1 MDDATVV
8 SADDVAAAL
17 RRAGNVVQGP
27 EAPAYA
33 ILGFNHFDLV
43 TPALENQ
50 SRIEA

>member
-1 MDDATVV
+1 MDDTTVV
-8 SADDVAAAL
+8 GADDVAAAL
-17 RRAGNVVQGP
+17 WRAGNVVQGP

-33 ILGFNHFDLV
+33 ILGLNHFDLV